1 MQINGRFLYLN
12 LGVKCLI
19 RLKRIVHFRR
29 MPWTPSDLFYSLLY
43 MTLMT
48 TIDVRKFVY
57 ENITPYTGDASFLS
71 GPTERTKE
79 LWDEVKKCLKEER
92 DGNGLRSA
100 DPETISTITSHKP
113 GYIKKELETIVG
125 LQTDAPLRRGI
136 KPFGGVRVVEN
147 ALKERGIELAPRVKD
162 IFHYAKN
169 HNDAVFSAYDAE
181 SRLYRSKHIVTGLPD
196 NYARGRIIGDY
207 RRLALYGADELIAV
221 KKADFEA
228 IGGNMTDAKVRLR
241 EEISMQISA
250 LKDIVK
256 MAADHGFDVSRPA
269 ETAQEAIQWTYFA
282 YLAGIKE
289 QDGAAMSLGNVSS
302 FLDIYIERDLQS
314 GKITEA
320 EAQEFIDHFVMKLR
334 LVRHLRP
341 GAYDEIFG
349 GDPTWV
355 TESIGGMFHDGKT
368 KVTKTSFRFLQTL
381 YNLGPSPEPNLTVL
395 WSNALPEG
403 FKKFCA
409 QVSID
414 TSSVQYENDDIMRP
428 IRGGDDYGIA
438 CCVSYQEIGKRI
450 QHFGARCN
458 LGKTLLLA
466 INGGKEEDEGAQV
479 MDPTL
484 FESVDNE
491 DGSLNYD
498 KVWANFKKAMENV
511 ARVYAKTMYIIHYMH
526 DKYYYEKA
534 QMAFMDSNYGVDIA
548 YGIAGLSIV
557 ADSLSA
563 IRFAK
568 TKAIRDEN
576 GVAKSFETEG
586 EFPMYGND
594 DDRVDSM
601 AVEVQKFFMEEL
613 RKYKAY
619 KDATPTLSLLTITSN
634 VMYGRNTGATPDGRK
649 AGEPYAPGANPMHGR
664 DHSGAIASLNSVA
677 KLDYEYSQDGIS
689 NTFSMIPTSLGQ
701 VREEQIE
708 NLVSVMDGYFGKGAH
723 HLNVNVL
730 TRETLMDAYEH
741 PEEYPQLTI
750 RVSGY
755 AVNFVRLSKA
765 HQLEV
770 IERTFHTKM

>member
-1 MQINGRFLYLN
+1 M
-12 LGVKCLI
+12 
-19 RLKRIVHFRR
+19 
-29 MPWTPSDLFYSLLY
+29 
-43 MTLMT
+43 
-48 TIDVRKFVY
+48 
-57 ENITPYTGDASFLS
+57 
-71 GPTERTKE
+71 
-79 LWDEVKKCLKEER
+79 
-92 DGNGLRSA
+92 
-100 DPETISTITSHKP
+100 
-113 GYIKKELETIVG
+113 
-125 LQTDAPLRRGI
+125 
-136 KPFGGVRVVEN
+136 RVVEN

-207 RRLALYGADELIAV
+207 RRLALYGADALIVA

-228 IGGNMTDAKVRLR
+228 IGGDMTDAKVRLR

-466 INGGKEEDEGAQV
+466 INGGKEEDEDVQV

-498 KVWANFKKAMENV
+498 KVWSNFKKAMENV

-534 QMAFMDSNYGVDIA
+534 QMAFIDSNYGVDIA

-594 DDRVDSM
+594 DDRVDTM

-677 KLDYEYSQDGIS
+677 KLDYHYSQDGIS

-701 VREEQIE
+701 VRDEQIE

>member
-1 MQINGRFLYLN
+1 
-12 LGVKCLI
+12 
-19 RLKRIVHFRR
+19 
-29 MPWTPSDLFYSLLY
+29 MPWTPSDFFYFLQY
-43 MTLMT
+43 VIPMT

-79 LWDEVKKCLKEER
+79 LWEEVKKCLKEER

-125 LQTDAPLRRGI
+125 LQTDAPLRRSI
-136 KPFGGVRVVEN
+136 KPFGWVRVVEN

-207 RRLALYGADELIAV
+207 RRLALYGADVLIAA

-228 IGGNMTDAKVRLR
+228 IGGDMTDAKVRLR

-466 INGGKEEDEGAQV
+466 INGGKEEDEGVQV

-534 QMAFMDSNYGVDIA
+534 QMAFIDSNYGVDIA

-594 DDRVDSM
+594 DDRVDTM

-677 KLDYEYSQDGIS
+677 KLDYHYSQDGIS

-701 VREEQIE
+701 VRDEQIE

>member
-1 MQINGRFLYLN
+1 M
-12 LGVKCLI
+12 
-19 RLKRIVHFRR
+19 
-29 MPWTPSDLFYSLLY
+29 
-43 MTLMT
+43 
-48 TIDVRKFVY
+48 
-57 ENITPYTGDASFLS
+57 
-71 GPTERTKE
+71 
-79 LWDEVKKCLKEER
+79 
-92 DGNGLRSA
+92 
-100 DPETISTITSHKP
+100 
-113 GYIKKELETIVG
+113 
-125 LQTDAPLRRGI
+125 
-136 KPFGGVRVVEN
+136 RVVEN

-207 RRLALYGADELIAV
+207 RRLALYGADALIAA

-228 IGGNMTDAKVRLR
+228 IGGDMTDAKVRLR
-241 EEISMQISA
+241 EEISLQISA

-466 INGGKEEDEGAQV
+466 INGGKEEDEGVQV

-498 KVWANFKKAMENV
+498 KVWTNFKKAMENV

-534 QMAFMDSNYGVDIA
+534 QMAFIDSNYGVDIA

-568 TKAIRDEN
+568 TKAIRDAN

-594 DDRVDSM
+594 DDRVDTM

-677 KLDYEYSQDGIS
+677 KLDYHYSQDGIS

-701 VREEQIE
+701 VRDEQIE

>member
-1 MQINGRFLYLN
+1 M
-12 LGVKCLI
+12 
-19 RLKRIVHFRR
+19 
-29 MPWTPSDLFYSLLY
+29 
-43 MTLMT
+43 
-48 TIDVRKFVY
+48 TIDVKKFVY
-57 ENITPYTGDASFLS
+57 DNITPYEGDASFLA
-71 GPTERTKE
+71 GPTERTTQ
-79 LWDEVKKCLKEER
+79 LWNEAKKYLKEER
-92 DGNGLRSA
+92 DNNGMRSA

-113 GYIKKELETIVG
+113 GYIKQDLETIVG
-125 LQTDAPLRRGI
+125 LQTDEPLKRAI

-162 IFHYAKN
+162 IFNYAKN

-181 SRLYRSKHIVTGLPD
+181 TRLYRSKHIVTGLPD

-207 RRLALYGADELIAV
+207 RRLALYGTDALIKE

-228 IGGNMTDAKVRLR
+228 ISGEMSDAKVRLR
-241 EEISMQISA
+241 EEISMQITA
-250 LKDIVK
+250 LKEIAE
-256 MAADHGFDVSRPA
+256 MAQSYGFDVTKPA
-269 ETAQEAIQWTYFA
+269 ESAKEAIQWVYFA
-282 YLAGIKE
+282 YLAAVKE

-302 FLDIYIERDLQS
+302 FLDIYLEKDLQA

-320 EAQEFIDHFVMKLR
+320 EAQEMVDHFVMKLR

-355 TESIGGMFHDGKT
+355 TESIGGMFNDGKT

-395 WSNALPEG
+395 WSDALPEG

-414 TSSVQYENDDIMRP
+414 TSSIQYENDDLMRP
-428 IRGGDDYGIA
+428 VRGSDDYGIA

-466 INGGKEEDEGAQV
+466 INGGKEEDEGVQV
-479 MDPTL
+479 MDASL
-484 FESVDNE
+484 FEAVENE
-491 DGSLNYD
+491 DGTLNYE
-498 KVWANFKKAMENV
+498 KVYANFKKAMENV
-511 ARVYAKTMYIIHYMH
+511 ARVYAKTMYVIHYMH

-548 YGIAGLSIV
+548 YGIAGISIV

-563 IRFAK
+563 IKYAK
-568 TKAIRDEN
+568 VKAVRDEN
-576 GVAKSFETEG
+576 GIAKDFATEG

-594 DDRVDSM
+594 DDKVDLI
-601 AVEVQKFFMEEL
+601 AKEVQKFFMEEL
-613 RKYKAY
+613 LKHRAY

-634 VMYGRNTGATPDGRK
+634 VMYGKNTGATPDGRK

-677 KLDYEYSQDGIS
+677 KLDYNYSKDGIS
-689 NTFSMIPTSLGQ
+689 NTFSIVPMSLGATK
-701 VREEQIE
+701 EEQNE
-708 NLVSVMDGYFGKGAH
+708 NLVGMMNGYFKKGAH

-730 TRETLMDAYEH
+730 NRETLMDAYEH
-741 PEEYPQLTI
+741 PENYPQLTI

-770 IERTFHTKM
+770 IERTFHQKM

>member
-1 MQINGRFLYLN
+1 
-12 LGVKCLI
+12 
-19 RLKRIVHFRR
+19 

-79 LWDEVKKCLKEER
+79 LWEEVKKCLKEER

-207 RRLALYGADELIAV
+207 RRLALYGADALIAA
-221 KKADFEA
+221 KKSDFEA
-228 IGGNMTDAKVRLR
+228 IGGDMTDAKVRLR

-466 INGGKEEDEGAQV
+466 INGGKEEDEWVQV

-534 QMAFMDSNYGVDIA
+534 QMAFIDSNYGVDIA

-594 DDRVDSM
+594 DDRVDTM
-601 AVEVQKFFMEEL
+601 AVEVQKFFME
-613 RKYKAY
+613 
-619 KDATPTLSLLTITSN
+619 
-634 VMYGRNTGATPDGRK
+634 
-649 AGEPYAPGANPMHGR
+649 
-664 DHSGAIASLNSVA
+664 
-677 KLDYEYSQDGIS
+677 
-689 NTFSMIPTSLGQ
+689 
-701 VREEQIE
+701 
-708 NLVSVMDGYFGKGAH
+708 
-723 HLNVNVL
+723 
-730 TRETLMDAYEH
+730 
-741 PEEYPQLTI
+741 
-750 RVSGY
+750 
-755 AVNFVRLSKA
+755 
-765 HQLEV
+765 
-770 IERTFHTKM
+770 

>member
-1 MQINGRFLYLN
+1 MA
-12 LGVKCLI
+12 
-19 RLKRIVHFRR
+19 
-29 MPWTPSDLFYSLLY
+29 
-43 MTLMT
+43 
-48 TIDVRKFVY
+48 IDVRTFVY
-57 ENITPYTGDASFLS
+57 DNITPYEGDASFLA
-71 GPTERTKE
+71 GPTERTTQ
-79 LWDEVKKCLKEER
+79 LWEEAKKCLKEER

-113 GYIKKELETIVG
+113 GYIKQELETIVG
-125 LQTDAPLRRGI
+125 LQTDEPLKRAI

-147 ALKERGIELAPRVKD
+147 ALKERGIELSARVKD
-162 IFHYAKN
+162 IFHYAN
-169 HNDAVFSAYDAE
+169 NDAVFSAYDAE

-196 NYARGRIIGDY
+196 NYARGRVIGDY
-207 RRLALYGADELIAV
+207 RRLALYGTDTLIKE

-228 IGGNMTDAKVRLR
+228 ISGEMTDAKVRLR
-241 EEISMQISA
+241 EEVSMQIQA
-250 LKDIVK
+250 LKEIAE
-256 MAADHGFDVSRPA
+256 MAQSYGFDVTKPA

-282 YLAGIKE
+282 YLAAVKE

-302 FLDIYIERDLQS
+302 FLDIYIEKDLQA

-320 EAQEFIDHFVMKLR
+320 EAQEMIDHFVMKLR

-395 WSNALPEG
+395 WSDHLPEG

-414 TSSVQYENDDIMRP
+414 TSSIQYENDDLMRP
-428 IRGGDDYGIA
+428 VRGSDDYGIA

-466 INGGKEEDEGAQV
+466 INGGKEEDEGVQV
-479 MDPTL
+479 MDASL
-484 FESVDNE
+484 FGAVENE
-491 DGSLNYD
+491 DGTLNYD
-498 KVWANFKKAMENV
+498 KVLENFKKAMANV
-511 ARVYAKTMYIIHYMH
+511 ARVYAKTMYVIHYMH

-534 QMAFMDSNYGVDIA
+534 QMAFMDTNYGVDIA
-548 YGIAGLSIV
+548 YGIAGISIV

-563 IRFAK
+563 IKYAK
-568 TKAIRDEN
+568 VKALRDEQ
-576 GVAKSFETEG
+576 GVAKDFQTEG

-594 DDRVDSM
+594 DDRVDLI
-601 AVEVQKFFMEEL
+601 AKEIQAFFMDEL
-613 RKYKAY
+613 LKHRAY

-634 VMYGRNTGATPDGRK
+634 VMYGKNTGATPDGRK
-649 AGEPYAPGANPMHGR
+649 AGEPFAPGANPMHGR

-677 KLDYEYSQDGIS
+677 KLDYKKSQDGIS
-689 NTFSMIPTSLGQ
+689 NTFSIVPMSLGATA
-701 VREEQIE
+701 EEQNE
-708 NLVSVMDGYFGKGAH
+708 NLVGMMNGYFKKGAH

-730 TRETLMDAYEH
+730 KRETLMDAYEH
-741 PEEYPQLTI
+741 PENYPQLTI

-770 IERTFHTKM
+770 IERTFHQSM